1 MEGQQSPSKFGGY
14 ILALMFM
21 LDGVILCIVASFEP
35 WAWPFAWIM
44 LIIFSTISYPL
55 VAPRAINFIPSLRK
69 PIFSFFTGF
78 LPFIAMMIFRLLFV
92 KGYLSQL
99 ANEATVFV
107 PIALLLGGSGFFYY
121 KATIEKKYLN
131 IGIGVLCT
139 IIATVY
145 FFFFYLW

>member
-1 MEGQQSPSKFGGY
+1 MEAQQPPSKLGGY
-14 ILALMFM
+14 ILALLFM

-44 LIIFSTISYPL
+44 LIIFSTVGYPL

-78 LPFIAMMIFRLLFV
+78 LPFISMMIFRLLFV
-92 KGYLSQL
+92 KDYLSQL
-99 ANEATVFV
+99 ADEAIVFV

-121 KATIEKKYLN
+121 KATIGKKYLN

-139 IIATVY
+139 LIATAY